1 MPGAFQY
8 KPKFVDIRVR
18 PPSEEDKTAEDVHAL
33 KPGER
38 ACDHP
43 GCRRPATARAPKSR
57 DLLHEHY
64 WFCQPH
70 AAEYNRNWN
79 FFAGM
84 PEGEVRRFELEH
96 RPFAVANLGEE
107 GFRVVDAICSH
118 AHYFLDEGD
127 LDVEDETI
135 ECPKHGSMFDLN
147 TGRPRSLPATQP
159 VEVFA
164 TKIENDDVM
173 IELTEGD

>member
-1 MPGAFQY
+1 MTL
-8 KPKFVDIRVR
+8 VR
-18 PPSEEDKTAEDVHAL
+18 ICGVGDV
-33 KPGER
+33 
-38 ACDHP
+38 
-43 GCRRPATARAPKSR
+43 
-57 DLLHEHY
+57 
-64 WFCQPH
+64 
-70 AAEYNRNWN
+70 
-79 FFAGM
+79 
-84 PEGEVRRFELEH
+84 PEGEVRRFELGH
-96 RPFAVANLGEE
+96 RPFAVTNLGEE

-127 LDVEDETI
+127 VDTEDETI

-159 VEVFA
+159 VEVFV